1 VPKSRYLLSIG
12 YQAIFTDM
20 KLIVEVADKRA
31 DFVKELLDSLPFV
44 KTKTITPKKAK
55 FLEELKKSVA
65 EVSLAKQGKLK
76 LQSAREFLN
85 EL

>member
-1 VPKSRYLLSIG
+1 
-12 YQAIFTDM
+12 M

-44 KTKTITPKKAK
+44 KTKTITPQKAK

-65 EVSLAKQGKLK
+65 
-76 LQSAREFLN
+76 
-85 EL
+85 

>member
-20 KLIVEVADKRA
+20 KLIVEVAYKRA

-44 KTKTITPKKAK
+44 KTKTITPQKAK

-65 EVSLAKQGKLK
+65 EVSLAKKGKLK

>member
-1 VPKSRYLLSIG
+1 
-12 YQAIFTDM
+12 M

-44 KTKTITPKKAK
+44 KTKTITPQKAQ
-55 FLEELKKSVA
+55 FLEELKKSVG
-65 EVSLAKQGKLK
+65 EVSLAKKGKLK

>member
-1 VPKSRYLLSIG
+1 MPKSRYLLSIG

-44 KTKTITPKKAK
+44 KTNPQKAK